1 MTNLNAIKFI
11 GMNLKWKE
19 IFMDQNCSFSLLKII
34 IIIIIIIVKC
44 CVLGSTIKFN
54 YNFFFFFFGK
64 NCKSLL
70 TEKIYTTDN
79 EHASILRTS
88 LR

>member
-1 MTNLNAIKFI
+1 MTKLNAIKFI

-54 YNFFFFFFGK
+54 YNFFFFWDELQIFIKRK
-64 NCKSLL
+64 NLHNKQ
-70 TEKIYTTDN
+70 
-79 EHASILRTS
+79 
-88 LR
+88 

>member
-1 MTNLNAIKFI
+1 MTQLYAIKFI

-44 CVLGSTIKFN
+44 CVLGSKIKLN
-54 YNFFFFFFGK
+54 YNFFFFFLG
-64 NCKSLL
+64 
-70 TEKIYTTDN
+70 
-79 EHASILRTS
+79 RTAN
-88 LR
+88 LY